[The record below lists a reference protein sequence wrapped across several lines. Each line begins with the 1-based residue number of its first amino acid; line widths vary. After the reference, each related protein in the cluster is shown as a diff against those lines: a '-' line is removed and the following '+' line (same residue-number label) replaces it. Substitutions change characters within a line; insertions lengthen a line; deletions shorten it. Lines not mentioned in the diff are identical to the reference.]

1 MKKIDDDAMK
11 AVAANTGPVT
21 RCPPGRA
28 CAPEPVGKPGEAAR
42 WLHEHRGD
50 LPVIDPK
57 AERRR
62 RRMERAQRE
71 RIAARNAAIL
81 RRR

>member
-11 AVAANTGPVT
+11 AVAAYTG
-21 RCPPGRA
+21 
-28 CAPEPVGKPGEAAR
+28 
-42 WLHEHRGD
+42 
-50 LPVIDPK
+50 
-57 AERRR
+57 RR

-71 RIAARNAAIL
+71 RTAARNAAIL